1 MFGSLII
8 ISIVV
13 QYHTHRQRMKM
24 VGREDDL
31 EKINRIALKLAKEVA
46 EETGTLFA
54 GGISRTDLFCG
65 ESIEDPSEQI
75 RAMFEEQVR
84 WAKEE
89 GVDYIIAET
98 FFRFKEA
105 KIALEVIK
113 SFNLPAVITFAVSKD
128 GVPTTVD
135 GVTIAT
141 ACRQLIDMGAT
152 LVGVNCSRGPATIL
166 DVVEA
171 IIKEVPPEKVC
182 ALPVTFRTTKE
193 EPTWLYLTDK
203 GCPENNPVFPNG
215 IDAFYVSEVEIVKF
229 TKRCL
234 ELGMK
239 YIGICCG
246 NTGNY
251 TRAMAEAMGRTPPA
265 SKYRKPEVVKKAF
278 DQFNKVVDEE
288 WLMRK

>member
-1 MFGSLII
+1 MKLI
-8 ISIVV
+8 
-13 QYHTHRQRMKM
+13 
-24 VGREDDL
+24 GREDDL
-31 EKINRIALKLAKEVA
+31 EKINHIALKLAREVA

-54 GGISRTDLFCG
+54 GGISNTDLFCDK
-65 ESIEDPSEQI
+65 SIEDPSKQV

-84 WAKEE
+84 WSKEE
-89 GVDYIIAET
+89 GVDYVIAET
-98 FFRFKEA
+98 ISYFEEA

-113 SFNLPAVITFAVSKD
+113 SFNLPAVITFAVYTKD
-128 GVPTTVD
+128 GVPMTAD

-193 EPTWLYLTDK
+193 EPTWFYLTDK

-215 IDAFYVSEVEIVKF
+215 LDPFYVSEVEIVKF
-229 TKRCL
+229 TKRCM

-265 SKYRKPEVVKKAF
+265 SKYRKPEVIQRAIEHNKSKHKDVKNEA
-278 DQFNKVVDEE
+278 
-288 WLMRK
+288 